1 MIIKA
6 EVKALS
12 PVHYVE
18 DIERIKLSMVVF
30 SDQLDC
36 LIGGNI
42 YEADSKKYR
51 KELEEIKIGDLV
63 ELEVRET
70 KGGNTFRILSK
81 LKKKK
86 QKSDKIVNDIE
97 DPF

>member
-42 YEADSKKYR
+42 YEVDSKKYR
-51 KELEEIKIGDLV
+51 KELEEVKIGDLV